1 MAQQILS
8 PSANYTLGNAD
19 DGKLVLLNGGA
30 TLSGPA
36 ESPMPPATGFYV
48 DIRNVL
54 DGVDLVTARR
64 GRRWNVRVR
73 NCCGSGSTTGGTPL
87 QVGGSDATFAPQGAG
102 ATVEGASSLTVA
114 AGGCRR

>member
-64 GRRWNVRVR
+64 GRR
-73 NCCGSGSTTGGTPL
+73 
-87 QVGGSDATFAPQGAG
+87 
-102 ATVEGASSLTVA
+102 
-114 AGGCRR
+114 

>member
-48 DIRNVL
+48 DIRNV
-54 DGVDLVTARR
+54 
-64 GRRWNVRVR
+64 
-73 NCCGSGSTTGGTPL
+73 
-87 QVGGSDATFAPQGAG
+87 GGSDATFAPQGAG